1 MPPSAGEA
9 GDAPARTVVVTGG
22 GKGIGKAV
30 TERFARS
37 GDSVIAIG
45 RDERALKDVVHEQ
58 TELGWA
64 VDYRVCDVTVEDAVR
79 GLFDGIERVDVL
91 VNNAGTSASAP
102 LHKTTLAQWQEQISV
117 NATSAF
123 LCTREVVTQMRER
136 NRGRIVFVASTAGVA
151 GSRYTSGYVAS
162 KHAEV
167 GFMRA
172 VAAELAG
179 TGVTAN
185 AVCPSYVRT
194 EMTVKSVERIA
205 EKTGRTEDEASAAL
219 SSSSPLGRLLEPS
232 EVAAAVAFLASD
244 EAGAI
249 NGELVIMDG
258 GGIQR

>member
-9 GDAPARTVVVTGG
+9 GGATTRTVVVTGG
-22 GKGIGKAV
+22 GKGIGKAI

-37 GDSVIAIG
+37 GDSVIAVG

-64 VDYRVCDVTVEDAVR
+64 VDYRVCDVAVEDSVR
-79 GLFDGIERVDVL
+79 GLFEQIERVDVL
-91 VNNAGTSASAP
+91 VNNAGTSTSAP
-102 LHKTTLAQWQEQISV
+102 LHGTTLEQWEEQIRV
-117 NATSAF
+117 NATTAF
-123 LCTREVVTQMRER
+123 LCTRAVVTQMRDR
-136 NRGRIVFVASTAGVA
+136 NSGRIVFVASTAGVV

-172 VAAELAG
+172 VAAELTG

-194 EMTVKSVERIA
+194 DMTNRSVERIA
-205 EKTGRTEDEASAAL
+205 EKTGRTDEEARHAL
-219 SSSSPLGRLLEPS
+219 TASSPLGRLLEPS
-232 EVAAAVAFLASD
+232 EVAAAVTFLASE

-249 NGELVIMDG
+249 NGQLVIMDG
-258 GGIQR
+258 GGVQR